1 METTKLNFFDEIEK
15 IETEEEK
22 RKRIINDCK
31 QNESIK
37 SYWLLIHGG
46 SKQRRSVEKCFKVD
60 YYCGFKYE
68 AQQRKIEKQKKFND
82 QNIDYLADLLKKL
95 KKIFNKAKKEKD
107 LKQLQY
113 LNKKLWKVCGDQQLK
128 NNNIGK
134 DYYDLKFEVHEELRK
149 LEK

>member
-1 METTKLNFFDEIEK
+1 METTKLNFFNEIEK

-22 RKRIINDCK
+22 RKRIITECK

-37 SYWLLIHGG
+37 SYWLLIHSG

-60 YYCGFKYE
+60 YYYGFKYE
-68 AQQRKIEKQKKFND
+68 AQQRKTEKQKKFND

-95 KKIFNKAKKEKD
+95 KKIFNKAVKESD
-107 LKQLQY
+107 IDQLNY

-134 DYYDLKFEVHEELRK
+134 DYYDLEFKVRQELRK